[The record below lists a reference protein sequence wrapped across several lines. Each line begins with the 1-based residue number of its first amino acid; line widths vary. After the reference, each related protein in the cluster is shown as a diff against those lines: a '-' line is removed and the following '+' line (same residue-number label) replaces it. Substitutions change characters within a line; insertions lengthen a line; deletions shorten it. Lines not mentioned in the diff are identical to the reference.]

1 MNIEILKTLKEI
13 INEIEEYTKH
23 KTRIEIGKT
32 DTNEILELAIN
43 EDNYY
48 YLNNNENYYINNID
62 FKELKDINITYYNLD
77 LIKDIKEF
85 LKQVKQ
91 EKEEAQKEEKQILK
105 EIKEFKKFLC

>member
-1 MNIEILKTLKEI
+1 MNTQLLNELKEI
-13 INEIEEYTKH
+13 INEIEEYTQQ

-62 FKELKDINITYYNLD
+62 FKELKDVNIIYYNLD
-77 LIKDIKEF
+77 LIKEIKEF
-85 LKQVKQ
+85 LKKVKQ
-91 EKEEAQKEEKQILK
+91 EKEEAQKEENKLLN
-105 EIKEFKKFLC
+105 EIKEFKRYLL